1 MRAEERKEAIRGNE
15 EEVNKDYI
23 FIFMDEF
30 ICKPMKNQIED
41 IIQCQRNL
49 QEMHLQS
56 QRQLSDLELRIDNT
70 NVNTEAQLNKLKG

>member
-30 ICKPMKNQIED
+30 IRKPMKNQIED